1 MCVGPVRTTFM
12 AELTSKERLQP
23 SLLDRLSDDATHEAQ
38 ESRDKRVLTMR
49 GLRKAVLRDLG
60 WLLNSTSL
68 GSVQSLEAYPLVTQS
83 VLNFGLPDLA
93 GRTATGLDR
102 GELGRRIRQAIWDF
116 EPRIL
121 RDSVQVLPLMQTG
134 ANASQN
140 YVAFEIH
147 GQLWG
152 QPLPERLYLKTELDL
167 EAGEVRVFDVESS
180 LVS

>member
-1 MCVGPVRTTFM
+1 M

-23 SLLDRLSDDATHEAQ
+23 SLLDRLTDDARQERQ
-38 ESRDKRVLTMR
+38 ESRDKRVLSMR

-68 GSVQSLEAYPLVTQS
+68 GSVQPLDAYPLAAQS

-121 RDSVQVLPLMQTG
+121 RDSVQVVPLLQNG
-134 ANASQN
+134 ANTSPN
-140 YVAFEIH
+140 HVAFEIH

-167 EAGEVRVFDVESS
+167 EAGDVRVFDLESS
-180 LVS
+180 LAS